1 MSKNTTAQNVQKV
14 IKNNLVIVSNVQVEY
29 YETNELKNITPEQ
42 FMTDLEFYL
51 KSGIFSDSLDF
62 KYDVTG
68 KEYVQIKVGYMSNYC
83 DHSIRITL
91 RLCGDVAMEQVEKK
105 LRETIFDILSA

>member
-51 KSGIFSDSLDF
+51 KSGIFSDS
-62 KYDVTG
+62 VPPA
-68 KEYVQIKVGYMSNYC
+68 C
-83 DHSIRITL
+83 
-91 RLCGDVAMEQVEKK
+91 
-105 LRETIFDILSA
+105 